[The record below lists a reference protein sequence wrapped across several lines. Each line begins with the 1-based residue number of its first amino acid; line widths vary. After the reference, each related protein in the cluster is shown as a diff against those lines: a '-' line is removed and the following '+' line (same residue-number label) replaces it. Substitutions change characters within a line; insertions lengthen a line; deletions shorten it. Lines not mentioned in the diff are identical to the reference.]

1 MADNSSKL
9 EIDGFVFSSRH
20 DTIVAENELKGVE
33 YLKKK
38 TNMKNPRMVLVVYN
52 KMVAEGLFQTQI
64 GISYV
69 RELQKFL
76 IESQEID
83 NNSIADIPVEPLHAG
98 ISKKNMVDRIAH
110 VFSNSRKA
118 YRDRLKMAIIT
129 NFILGAIIV
138 AMFVIST
145 TSNNPNILN
154 YEEKITDKYAAWDQ
168 ELTERE
174 NALNN
179 R

>member
-1 MADNSSKL
+1 MADNKNL

-20 DTIVAENELKGVE
+20 DAIIAENELKGVE

-52 KMVAEGLFQTQI
+52 KMVTEGLFHTPL

-69 RELQKFL
+69 RDLQKFL
-76 IESQEID
+76 MDSQEID
-83 NNSIADIPVEPLHAG
+83 NNSILDIPVEPLHSG

-118 YRDRLKMAIIT
+118 YRDRLKVAIVTNVILVLIIIT
-129 NFILGAIIV
+129 
-138 AMFVIST
+138 MFVITT
-145 TSNNPNILN
+145 TSNNINILN
-154 YEEKITDKYAAWDQ
+154 YQEKIEDKYASWEQ

-179 R
+179 K

>member
-1 MADNSSKL
+1 MADNNNL

-20 DTIVAENELKGVE
+20 DAIVAANELKGVE

-52 KMVAEGLFQTQI
+52 KMVTEGLFHTPV

-69 RELQKFL
+69 RELQKYL
-76 IESQEID
+76 IDSREID
-83 NNSIADIPVEPLHAG
+83 NNSILDIPVEPLHAG

-118 YRDRLKMAIIT
+118 YRDRLKIAIVT
-129 NFILGAIIV
+129 NFILIIV
-138 AMFVIST
+138 IIAMFIITT
-145 TSNNPNILN
+145 TSNNINILN
-154 YEEKITDKYAAWDQ
+154 YQEKIENKYATWEQD
-168 ELTERE
+168 LTERE
-174 NALNN
+174 NALKNK
-179 R
+179 

>member
-1 MADNSSKL
+1 MADKISNL

-20 DTIVAENELKGVE
+20 DTIAAENELKGVE

-52 KMVAEGLFQTQI
+52 KMVAEGLFQTPV

-76 IESQEID
+76 IDCQEID
-83 NNSIADIPVEPLHAG
+83 NNSIAHIPVEPLHAG
-98 ISKKNMVDRIAH
+98 ISKKNMVDKIAH

-129 NFILGAIIV
+129 NVILTIIII
-138 AMFVIST
+138 AMFIIT
-145 TSNNPNILN
+145 MFSNNVNILN
-154 YEEKITDKYAAWDQ
+154 FEEKITNKYAAWEQ
-168 ELTERE
+168 ELTDRE